1 MLPEGYLFLGV
12 FHAALNWFIALPE
25 LEEILQRLA
34 AIAPHWVY
42 GVIGAGVAIEN
53 FFPPIPADTF
63 VFLGAF
69 LSAHGRV
76 TGLGVFAVTW
86 GTNTAAALLN
96 YGLARRWGR
105 VLLNTRTGHWLL
117 RPRQLE
123 RLAALYHGHG
133 SKIIF
138 FSRFLPAFRVL
149 VPVFAGISH
158 LAFWRTALPIAIAG
172 AIWYGLLVVA
182 GALAGRNWRVIVGAV
197 DNVNTALLIV
207 AALLAALLG
216 ILWWKTRHH
225 PSDHSGGTTET

>member
-1 MLPEGYLFLGV
+1 MIRVLHLLLG
-12 FHAALNWFIALPE
+12 AGIPADWLAELPE
-25 LEEILQRLA
+25 LEKILQELA
-34 AIAPHWVY
+34 EIAPQWVY
-42 GVIGAGVAIEN
+42 GVIAAGVAIEN

-63 VFLGAF
+63 VLLGAF

-76 TGLGVFAVTW
+76 TGVGVFAVTW

-105 VLLNTRTGHWLL
+105 LLLNTPIGRWLL

-158 LAFWRTALPIAIAG
+158 LAFWRTALPIALAG
-172 AIWYGLLVVA
+172 AIWYGFLVVA
-182 GALAGRNWRVIVGAV
+182 GALAGRNWQLIVNAV
-197 DNVNTALLIV
+197 NNVN
-207 AALLAALLG
+207 AALLALAVVLAVLLAV
-216 ILWWKTRHH
+216 LWWKTRHH
-225 PSDHSGGTTET
+225 PHDSAHETTES

>member
-1 MLPEGYLFLGV
+1 LVGGDLLLGV
-12 FHAALNWFIALPE
+12 VGAAAGAFVALPE
-25 LEEILQRLA
+25 LEEILRHLA
-34 AIAPHWVY
+34 TVAPHWVY
-42 GVIGAGVAIEN
+42 GVVGAGVAIEN

-63 VFLGAF
+63 VLLGAF

-86 GTNTAAALLN
+86 GTNTVAALLV

-105 VLLNTRTGHWLL
+105 SLLNTRTGRWLL

-158 LAFWRTALPIAIAG
+158 LAFWRTAVPIAIAG
-172 AIWYGLLVVA
+172 AVWYGLLVVA
-182 GALAGRNWRVIVGAV
+182 GVLAGRNWRAIVGAV
-197 DNVNTALLIV
+197 GNVNTALLVV
-207 AALLAALLG
+207 AAVLACLLG

-225 PSDHSGGTTET
+225 PHDHAGETTEL